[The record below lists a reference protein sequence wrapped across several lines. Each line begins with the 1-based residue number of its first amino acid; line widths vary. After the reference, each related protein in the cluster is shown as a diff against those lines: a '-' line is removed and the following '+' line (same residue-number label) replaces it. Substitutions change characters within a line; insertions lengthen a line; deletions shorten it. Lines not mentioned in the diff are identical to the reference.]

1 MINQRLPQ
9 SKKDEKWYQENVD
22 SLDKR
27 SFSSYVGSY
36 TSQWYK
42 NKINYDLYN
51 NIIHVEDFEYVCR
64 PWGDAVGELPA
75 QMTNRDI
82 SSGKINAI
90 LGIEAR
96 RPFPYRLTAVN
107 SEATTRREQAEFG
120 MLKDYVIQKIM
131 APIQQQAMQE
141 AQQAM
146 MQAQQTGQQPQIEPP
161 KTPQEVKRYM
171 AREYQDPAEVLGN
184 QILNYLNKE
193 ENIEAK
199 FLKGA
204 KHAAISGIEVYYIGE
219 ISGKPTI
226 RPINPLYFD
235 YDKSPDEDYIE
246 DGQWAVAEYRMTP
259 ADIVA
264 QFSHELTD
272 EEIDTIY
279 ERWNDM
285 ANLHFEAISF
295 GQTDSTDTAFSN
307 GEVRVIHAV
316 WKSLRK
322 IGILKTQGP
331 QGIIEE
337 VVSEDYKKGPN
348 DIEVNWYW
356 VPEVHQCWRIGKDIY
371 KGYGP
376 LPNQHK
382 DIDKLYEC
390 KLPYVGAAYDNT
402 NSAITSLMDR
412 IRPFQYLYNIFFY
425 RMELLAAQDK
435 GKKFATNMNA
445 IPVDSGMDLAKWQY
459 HADADSVIYLDPS
472 QEGNKHASQ
481 NIGEYIKEVDMSLTS
496 DLAKYQQ
503 ILAYI
508 EQMAG
513 EAVGVPKQL
522 EGMIQEREAVQNV
535 DKVLTLTSNKLEPFF
550 KMHDIVKRNALQA
563 LVESAK
569 VIYSQERPA
578 KLDYILDDLS
588 REYFE
593 IDPMLLSNSTYG
605 IYIADASTAAEARQ
619 TVQEMARFGLQN
631 QLVSMSTV
639 IKALNTDTAAEA
651 EELLKAAE
659 EEMREKQQ
667 EMQKAQQ
674 QHEQQM
680 SQMEFQNEMQKLA
693 YERETKLLLEQE
705 ERKTRI
711 MQQAVFSSGFA
722 EDKDMNDNNQLDSLD
737 IAEHFLEKEKV
748 ELEKEKQIVESS

>member
-9 SKKDEKWYQENVD
+9 SKKTEKWYQENTD
-22 SLDKR
+22 ALDKR

-107 SEATTRREQAEFG
+107 SDATTRREQAEFG
-120 MLKDYVIQKIM
+120 MLKNYVVQQIM
-131 APIQQQAMQE
+131 APIQQQAMAQ

-146 MQAQQTGQQPQIEPP
+146 QQGAQPEPP

-184 QILNYLNKE
+184 QLLNYLRKE
-193 ENIEAK
+193 GDIDHK

-204 KHAAISGIEVYYIGE
+204 KHAALSGLEVYYVGE
-219 ISGKPTI
+219 VSGKPCI
-226 RPINPLYFD
+226 YPINPLYFD
-235 YDKSPDEDYIE
+235 YDKSPDDDFIE
-246 DGQWAVAEYRMTP
+246 NGQWAVAEYRMTP

-264 QFSHELTD
+264 QFSQELTD
-272 EEIDTIY
+272 SEIDKIY
-279 ERWNDM
+279 EQWHDM
-285 ANLHFEAISF
+285 ANLNFEAISF
-295 GQTDSTDTAFSN
+295 GQQDSTDTAFSN
-307 GEVRVIHAV
+307 GEIRVIHAV

-331 QGIIEE
+331 NGIIEE
-337 VVSEDYKKGPN
+337 VVSEEYKKGPN
-348 DIEVNWYW
+348 DLELEWYW

-382 DIDKLYEC
+382 DIDNLYDC

-402 NSAITSLMDR
+402 NSSITSLMDR

-435 GKKFATNMNA
+435 GKKFAINLNA
-445 IPVDSGMDLAKWQY
+445 IPVDSGMDLSKWQY
-459 HADADSVIYLDPS
+459 HADADSVVYLDPS

-481 NIGEYIKEVDMSLTS
+481 NIGEYIKEVDMSLSS

-550 KMHDIVKRNALQA
+550 KMHDIVKRNVLQA
-563 LVESAK
+563 LIETAK
-569 VIYSQERPA
+569 VVYAKEKPL

-593 IDPMLLSNSTYG
+593 VDPMLLANSTYG
-605 IYIADASTAAEARQ
+605 IFISDASTAQEARNAI
-619 TVQEMARFGLQN
+619 QEMARFGLQN
-631 QLVSMSTV
+631 QLVDMSTV
-639 IKALNTDTAAEA
+639 IKALKADTVAEA
-651 EELLKAAE
+651 EEYLKVAE
-659 EEMREKQQ
+659 QEMRERQQ
-667 EMQKAQQ
+667 QMQQQ
-674 QHEQQM
+674 QMQHEQQM
-680 SQMEFQNEMQKLA
+680 AQTEFENEMQKLA
-693 YERETKLLLEQE
+693 FERETKLLLEQE
-705 ERKTRI
+705 QRKTRI

-722 EDKDMNDNNQLDSLD
+722 EDKDMNKNQEPDTLE

-748 ELEKEKQIVESS
+748 ELEQEKQIVESS